1 MDSPEAAPAHKRNL
15 KKWLVPAV
23 GYTIAMASLYAVF
36 RDFDYRSMEQ
46 DVRALNWGW
55 VLVGVLLNLA
65 VYVLDGLR
73 WAVLLSPA
81 EDAPVAECVKAVFV
95 GQVANAVLP
104 AKAGEVVR
112 CYLLSFWTDTPFTLA
127 LTADAI
133 GRVMDGVCMAAAFY
147 LFTWGITDMRRDLRD
162 IAFIFAVVVAILS
175 CLLLFVLFRREHAK
189 MFLSNSKWGARF
201 ASILHEI
208 HTLGDVK
215 ALRNALGLSVLY
227 LLMPILSVWALF
239 HAYNFDFSFQQAA
252 IVLVVI
258 HMGTTLP
265 GAPANVGAFQYAATI
280 SLEMLA
286 AGPME
291 AKIFSVI
298 LYFAHTLPPIIA
310 GAVVLLFTGLK
321 LGEVHTHA
329 KKAHSSNAQPPSP
342 DQTPEVNPAA
352 RE

>member
-1 MDSPEAAPAHKRNL
+1 MNSSETQPAPKRNIR
-15 KKWLVPAV
+15 KWLVPTV
-23 GYTIAMASLYAVF
+23 GYTIAIASLWGVF
-36 RDFDYRSMEQ
+36 HDFDYKLLEQ
-46 DVRALNWGW
+46 DVRALSWGW
-55 VLVGVLLNLA
+55 VLIGVLLNLT

-81 EDAPVAECVKAVFV
+81 EDAPVTECVKAVFV

-133 GRVMDGVCMAAAFY
+133 GRVMDGICMVLAFY
-147 LFTWGITDMRRDLRD
+147 LFTWGITDMRRGLRD
-162 IAFIFAVVVAILS
+162 GAFIFAVAVALLS

-189 MFLSNSKWGARF
+189 LFLSNNKWGARF
-201 ASILHEI
+201 ASVLHEI
-208 HTLGDVK
+208 HSLGDVK
-215 ALRNALGLSVLY
+215 VLRKAFGISVLY

-258 HMGTTLP
+258 HLGTTLP
-265 GAPANVGAFQYAATI
+265 GAPANVGAFQWFATI
-280 SLEMLA
+280 SLEMLS

-298 LYFAHTLPPIIA
+298 LYFAHTLPPIII
-310 GAVVLLFTGLK
+310 GAIVLLFTGLK

-329 KKAHSSNAQPPSP
+329 RKAHHSG
-342 DQTPEVNPAA
+342 PESASHPAPA
-352 RE
+352 ITSAGNE

>member
-1 MDSPEAAPAHKRNL
+1 MDSPEAPPARKRNI

-23 GYTIAMASLYAVF
+23 GYMIAIASLYGVF
-36 RDFDYRSMEQ
+36 HDFDYKLMEQ
-46 DVRALNWGW
+46 DVRALSWGW
-55 VLVGVLLNLA
+55 VLIGILLNLT

-73 WAVLLSPA
+73 WAVLLRPA
-81 EDAPVAECVKAVFV
+81 EDAPVTECVKAVFV

-133 GRVMDGVCMAAAFY
+133 GRVMDGLCMVIAFY
-147 LFTWGITDMRRDLRD
+147 LFTWGLADMRRDLRD
-162 IAFIFAVVVAILS
+162 IAFVFAVVVVILS
-175 CLLLFVLFRREHAK
+175 CLLLFVLFRHEHAK
-189 MFLSNSKWGARF
+189 MFVSKSKWGARF
-201 ASILHEI
+201 ASMLHEI
-208 HTLGDVK
+208 HSLGDAKV
-215 ALRNALGLSVLY
+215 LRNALGISVLY

-258 HMGTTLP
+258 HMGTALP
-265 GAPANVGAFQYAATI
+265 GAPANVGAFQWAATI
-280 SLEMLA
+280 SLQMLA

-298 LYFAHTLPPIIA
+298 LYFAHTLPPIIV
-310 GAVVLLFTGLK
+310 GAVVLLVTGIK

-329 KKAHSSNAQPPSP
+329 KKAHSSGHPHSSP
-342 DQTPEVNPAA
+342 DQAPAVSSTGG
-352 RE
+352 E